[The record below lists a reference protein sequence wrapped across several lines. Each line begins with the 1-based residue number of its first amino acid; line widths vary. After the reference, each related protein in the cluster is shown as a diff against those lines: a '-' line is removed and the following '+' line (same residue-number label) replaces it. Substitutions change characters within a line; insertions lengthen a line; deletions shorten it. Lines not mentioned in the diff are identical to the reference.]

1 MPELKTK
8 EMTDPKTGVTLTV
21 NNVPYGS
28 YLKAKQDGE
37 LDEWFWDEVVVKAEY
52 SDGTPVDWQGLDL
65 ASASGLMELG
75 VTGLLGKKVR
85 R

>member
-1 MPELKTK
+1 M
-8 EMTDPKTGVTLTV
+8 
-21 NNVPYGS
+21 
-28 YLKAKQDGE
+28 
-37 LDEWFWDEVVVKAEY
+37 VKAEY